1 MPSTRPITLDG
12 RHLRCRDVENVARHG
27 APIGID
33 SDARQRVAASRAAAM
48 RVAGRQPVYGLSTG
62 VGANRDVPVDDVD
75 MSDHGMR
82 VLRSHAARTGPVED
96 DETVRATML
105 IRLNQLLAGGSGV
118 RIEVVDALTA
128 AVQGDALPTVHR
140 YGTLGTGDLS
150 PLAEIGLTL
159 AGELP
164 WRFGGGTL
172 VRFVAGEALA
182 FMSSSAL
189 SLATATLARGDLA
202 QLVDASH
209 VVAALSFLALGGNPE
224 AYDPTALAARP
235 HAGAVR
241 VAADLHRLV
250 GMPAAQRI
258 QDPFALRAL
267 PQVNGVAVEALER
280 LRNVLEIEV
289 NAAAENPLIVA
300 GANEPRA
307 LHHGQFH
314 ATEVAAALDSARLG
328 IASVTALSSG
338 RLGALLE
345 PDLTG
350 LPVFLTGGP
359 AGSSGVLLLEYVA
372 HDVLAEIQHAA
383 APVTTGTAVIS
394 RGLEDHASFAAQ
406 AARYTDELSGL
417 VPTALACEL
426 VAAVR
431 ALRMAP
437 DRLVDGPA
445 REAYECAAAVL
456 PGDLEDRPLGEDI
469 AAAVAVL
476 PELVRLGRERN
487 DETAPD
493 VPD

>member
-1 MPSTRPITLDG
+1 MPTTIPVTLDG
-12 RHLRCRDVENVARHG
+12 RHLRCSDVEDVARHG
-27 APIGID
+27 VPIGID
-33 SDARQRVAASRAAAM
+33 LDARQRVATARAAAL
-48 RVAGRQPVYGLSTG
+48 RVAERQAVYGLSTG
-62 VGANRDVPVDDVD
+62 VGANRDVPVIDTD

-82 VLRSHAARTGPVED
+82 LLRSHAARTGPVES
-96 DETVRATML
+96 DETVRATMA

-118 RIEVVDALTA
+118 RVEVVDALA
-128 AVQGDALPTVHR
+128 EALQSDALPTVHR

-164 WRFGGGTL
+164 WRFGGATL

-189 SLATATLARGDLA
+189 SLATATLARDDLA
-202 QLVDASH
+202 RLVDASH
-209 VVAALSFLALGGNPE
+209 LVAALSFLALGGNPE

-235 HAGAVR
+235 HSGAVR
-241 VAADLHRLV
+241 VAAELHELV
-250 GMPAAQRI
+250 GTPTARRI
-258 QDPFALRAL
+258 QDPFALRAI

-280 LRNVLEIEV
+280 LRGVLEVEI

-300 GANEPRA
+300 DADEPRA

-328 IASVTALSSG
+328 IASLAALSGG

-350 LPVFLTGGP
+350 LPVFLADGP
-359 AGSSGVLLLEYVA
+359 AGSSGVLLLEYVT

-406 AARYTDELSGL
+406 AARYTEELTGL

-437 DRLVDGPA
+437 DRLASGPA
-445 REAYECAAAVL
+445 REAYERAAAVL
-456 PGDLEDRPLGEDI
+456 PEAMEDRPLGEDI

-476 PELVRLGRERN
+476 PELAQLCGEQN
-487 DETAPD
+487 DETAGR
-493 VPD
+493 VRE